1 MQCNK
6 RDTSKTTR
14 DDGKDVVS
22 DNGDCAQGTLQFL
35 DSNLIGIFSR
45 RRPGPV
51 EYPASLPLVNGRQL
65 AAPAA
70 LCSERGAINDD
81 EPGRH
86 RHGVTAA

>member
-22 DNGDCAQGTLQFL
+22 DNGDCAQGTLQFP

-51 EYPASLPLVNGRQL
+51 EYPANLPLVNGRQL
-65 AAPAA
+65 LRA
-70 LCSERGAINDD
+70 RDNDELSD
-81 EPGRH
+81 PGRH
-86 RHGVTAA
+86 RHGVTWA